1 MMRVL
6 VVGCLC
12 AMAVGAAFA
21 DHFVIGAKGSRADY
35 PWKGC

>member
-1 MMRVL
+1 MRVL

-21 DHFVIGAKGSRADY
+21 DYFVVGSKGSMAYY
-35 PWKGC
+35 PFRGC

>member
-1 MMRVL
+1 MRVL

-21 DHFVIGAKGSRADY
+21 DHFVIGSKGSMAYY
-35 PWKGC
+35 PFRGC